1 MKTARGFWLTA
12 LLMLLVPV
20 GPAWGFQTRVIAIPS
35 DAMHASFNAT
45 VVLPDSYAADGK
57 RFPVIYL
64 LHGSDGDY
72 RDWTAM
78 SHVAR
83 LADRYNLILVM
94 PDGAHDSWYI
104 DSPVDSQSRY
114 QTYIGTEV
122 VAFVDAHYRTIAA
135 KQGRAIAGLSMGGF
149 GALNI
154 ALSRPAIFG
163 AAGSMSGAVDP
174 RAFEDDPQV
183 VQKFGDPSRYA
194 AFWDSRAIIGRA
206 QKFADE
212 HIALTIE
219 CGVDDTLINTN
230 RELHERLLA
239 LGVPHDY
246 AERPGEHTWT
256 YWANAVR
263 YQVLF
268 FAAGFRR
275 DAAQG
280 QGQKQG
286 GSDQAPG

>member
-1 MKTARGFWLTA
+1 MSAARVFWLVV
-12 LLMLLVPV
+12 LLLSIR
-20 GPAWGFQTRVIAIPS
+20 PAWAFQTSVVAIPS

-45 VVLPDSYAADGK
+45 VVLPDRYATDTKGA

-64 LHGSDGDY
+64 LHGSDGSY
-72 RDWTAM
+72 RDWTAL
-78 SHVAR
+78 SQVAR
-83 LADRYNLILVM
+83 LADRYKVILVM

-104 DSPVDSQSRY
+104 DSPVDSRSRY
-114 QTYIGTEV
+114 QTYVGTEV
-122 VAFVDAHYRTIAA
+122 VAYVDAHYRTIAA

-149 GALNI
+149 GASNI
-154 ALSRPAIFG
+154 ALSRPDVFG

-174 RAFEDDPQV
+174 RAFNDDPEV
-183 VQKFGDPSRYA
+183 ARVFGDPARYA
-194 AFWDSRAIIGRA
+194 AFWDSKAIIEKA
-206 QKFADE
+206 KKFADE

-219 CGVDDTLINTN
+219 CGVDDTLVKTN

-246 AERPGEHTWT
+246 AERPGAHTWT

-268 FAAGFRR
+268 FAVGFRR
-275 DAAQG
+275 EAG
-280 QGQKQG
+280 NG
-286 GSDQAPG
+286 